1 MSLFQSIIIEKYVR
15 ELDNTQL
22 ETAWQTYSHCFLNLS
37 KQDNI
42 RLSKEEQYQE
52 GFLRDLFVDV
62 FGYTLNPNPDYDIT
76 TEFKNQTGSKKA
88 DGAIL
93 KDGHAIGVI
102 ELKGMNT
109 TDLSKIEQQA
119 FGYKNNQPKC
129 RYVITSNFQ
138 KLRLYIDNAVEFIEF
153 NLFTLTQDDF
163 ALLYLLLHRDG
174 IMGDLPAKLKSAS
187 LSQEEAITK
196 QLYKDYSVFK
206 RELFNDLTTNNP
218 SVDNL
223 VLFQK
228 SQKLLDRLL
237 FIFFAED
244 SHLLPANFAKGIIS
258 EWEQLKSLKMTV
270 PLYDRVKA
278 YFGYLDKGHKDE
290 HSEIFAYNGGLFSTD
305 ELLDSVIIS
314 DNILYTHI
322 KILSEYDFDSEVDV
336 NILGHIFENSLSE
349 LDEVKAQLEGTA
361 VDKSQTKRKKDGV
374 FYTPK
379 YITKYIVENTVGKLC
394 TDKKLELGINEE
406 DYQQEAVI
414 NKDGTKRKKTDKQIA
429 KEKVAFDNLNAYRD
443 WLLQITICDPAVGSG
458 AFLNEALN
466 FLIAEHEYIVE
477 LETKLFG
484 SGLAYPDI
492 ENSIL
497 ENNLFGVD
505 INEESVDIAKL
516 SLWLRTAQPRRKLN
530 NLNDNIQCGN
540 SLIDDPAVAGDKA
553 FNWQTAF
560 PQVFAKGGFDVVIG
574 NPPYV
579 RIQTLQS
586 NYPNQAN
593 LMNQIYKSATGKYDL
608 YCLFIEKSHEIIN
621 PTGYVSF
628 ILPHKFLVADFG
640 RGVREYLLETKALS
654 QIIHFGSEIVFD
666 TAATYTCI
674 ITLEKKSKLID
685 VCHMS
690 SKKLQEGVSF
700 DQIDF
705 SDLTGSPWSLL
716 GKNKMKL
723 LNKIKSHNP
732 LSDICEGIY
741 QGLITTGDDI
751 FMLDGKIENDKFYG
765 YSKELN
771 LEVVLESSIM
781 KKVLKGQNIKRYLPL
796 ESHKF
801 LIYPHHQV
809 AGKTVPINEDVL
821 KNQFPLTYAYLYN
834 FKDHLI
840 SKKIRYKTNPTH
852 WYSLHRSREIEIF
865 ERDYIITPQL
875 QNVPNFTIKATDVYA
890 DAGGYLLVPKK
901 EYETLPLL
909 GILNSRLLWF
919 FISSTSA
926 EYGGGYFYFK
936 TKYLEPF
943 TIPTDNYKN
952 LIDNDVVKKALE
964 ITGST
969 ELKIS
974 SFVSYLQNV
983 ILSDK
988 LSLKLQSWYDLS
1000 LADFIKELSKAVK
1013 ATNKIRA
1020 KEGQSPIA
1028 ELTKTDEFEWMELFE
1043 SQKQEVVQLKQQIK
1057 QTEQEIDQMVY
1068 KLYDLTDDEIA
1079 IIEAS

>member
-1 MSLFQSIIIEKYVR
+1 MSLLQSIVIEKYVR

-22 ETAWQTYSHCFLNLS
+22 ETAWQTFSHCFLNLA

-62 FGYTLNPNPDYDIT
+62 FGYTLNPNPGYDIT
-76 TEFKNQTGSKKA
+76 TEFKNYTGSKKA

-379 YITKYIVENTVGKLC
+379 HITKYIVENTVGKLC
-394 TDKKLELGINEE
+394 TDKKFELDIDEE
-406 DYQQEAVI
+406 NYYQEAVI

-429 KEKVAFDNLNAYRD
+429 KEKVAFDNLNAYRE

-505 INEESVDIAKL
+505 INEESVEIAKL

-530 NLNDNIQCGN
+530 NLNDNIKCGN

-574 NPPYV
+574 NPPYGAKLNEKQILFY
-579 RIQTLQS
+579 RA
-586 NYPNQAN
+586 NYE
-593 LMNQIYKSATGKYDL
+593 T
-608 YCLFIEKSHEIIN
+608 IIGHAEVYYIF
-621 PTGYVSF
+621 T
-628 ILPHKFLVADFG
+628 
-640 RGVREYLLETKALS
+640 EKALNELIS
-654 QIIHFGSEIVFD
+654 EKGIMGFIIPNAWLSNKYAESLRKVLLSKNIEILINFNRKIIFEDANVETSIIIASNSKEEGKVKVGQDLHGLYDFD
-666 TAATYTCI
+666 QNEWLKADNSIMSFASN
-674 ITLEKKSKLID
+674 KSID
-685 VCHMS
+685 VII
-690 SKKLQEGVSF
+690 KKVQNTELRL
-700 DQIDF
+700 
-705 SDLTGSPWSLL
+705 SDLLDISNGIKPYQAGYGINLSGQPLSQEDV
-716 GKNKMKL
+716 KNKIYHSKYL
-723 LNKIKSHNP
+723 TNEEYKREIK
-732 LSDICEGIY
+732 
-741 QGLITTGDDI
+741 
-751 FMLDGKIENDKFYG
+751 GKG
-765 YSKELN
+765 
-771 LEVVLESSIM
+771 V
-781 KKVLKGQNIKRYLPL
+781 KRYLLDWEESYIKWGKWLMSPKSAHYFEQPKILLRQIISDYFYAVIDKERYYADQSLYICTHYPEQTEIPL
-796 ESHKF
+796 EF
-801 LIYPHHQV
+801 
-809 AGKTVPINEDVL
+809 
-821 KNQFPLTYAYLYN
+821 YLG
-834 FKDHLI
+834 L
-840 SKKIRYKTNPTH
+840 
-852 WYSLHRSREIEIF
+852 
-865 ERDYIITPQL
+865 
-875 QNVPNFTIKATDVYA
+875 
-890 DAGGYLLVPKK
+890 
-901 EYETLPLL
+901 
-909 GILNSRLLWF
+909 LNSRL
-919 FISSTSA
+919 
-926 EYGGGYFYFK
+926 YGFYFR
-936 TKYLEPF
+936 KYYSEEDDLFPKIKVAEL
-943 TIPTDNYKN
+943 KN
-952 LIDNDVVKKALE
+952 LPLKVPEESVIIDMTLVVEK
-964 ITGST
+964 ITCSYKT
-969 ELKIS
+969 ANNKYC
-974 SFVSYLQNV
+974 SFTKFFKETTG
-983 ILSDK
+983 IEK
-988 LSLKLQSWYDLS
+988 LSRKLENWFDLS
-1000 LADFIKELSKAVK
+1000 FTEFIKELTKAIK
-1013 ATNKIRA
+1013 ATNKNRT
-1020 KEGQSPIA
+1020 KEEQSPIT
-1028 ELTKTDEFEWMELFE
+1028 ELTKTDEFEWMALFE
-1043 SQKQEVVQLKQQIK
+1043 SKKQEVIKLKHEIQK
-1057 QTEQEIDQMVY
+1057 TEQEIDQMVY

>member
-1 MSLFQSIIIEKYVR
+1 MSLFQSIVIEKYVR
-15 ELDNTQL
+15 ELDSAKL

-62 FGYTLNPNPDYDIT
+62 FGYTLNPNPNYNIT
-76 TEFKNQTGSKKA
+76 TEFKNQTGSKKV

-109 TDLSKIEQQA
+109 IDLSKIEQQA

-129 RYVITSNFQ
+129 RYVITSNFH

-153 NLFTLTQDDF
+153 NLFTLTQADF
-163 ALLYLLLHRDG
+163 ALLYLLLNRDS
-174 IMGDLPAKLKSAS
+174 IMSDLPATLKSAS

-206 RELFNDLTTNNP
+206 RELFNDLITNNP

-270 PLYDRVKA
+270 PLYDRIKA

-314 DNILYTHI
+314 DDILQTHI

-336 NILGHIFENSLSE
+336 NILGHIFENSLTE

-406 DYQQEAVI
+406 NYYQDAVI
-414 NKDGTKRKKTDKQIA
+414 NKDGTKKKKTAKQIA
-429 KEKVAFDNLNAYRD
+429 TEKVAFDSLNAYRD

-466 FLIAEHEYIVE
+466 FLIAEHDYIVE

-505 INEESVDIAKL
+505 INEESVEIAKL

-574 NPPYV
+574 NPPYGAEINKQQQGYYLKSYTTPAYKLDTYAIFIEAAMKLV
-579 RIQTLQS
+579 KKEGKVGLIVPYTWLTISQHYKLRKFLLDFNINEIVNLPNKVFTDADLDTVIIFVNKENSNPKIRLTSANGTDILIEDNFINVEDIVKNANLLINLYLLDGDMEIIEKIESNEVLDKYFDVSQGYIPYRRSDLVKDFGKEEGDKIVDERLWHSNTKLSEDWRQEIQGKDISRYNNTESFQYVKYGKHVAGYVEEKFFTQPRISIMEVTRGDTHRLTATLLEKEYFNTPSLINIIKKQDNLGCLYSLLAIINSRLISWYHTKAHSKANAETSIPKILVKDLRSLPIISVDIKLSQKSEMMLSLNEELQTLS
-586 NYPNQAN
+586 E
-593 LMNQIYKSATGKYDL
+593 K
-608 YCLFIEKSHEIIN
+608 FIR
-621 PTGYVSF
+621 T
-628 ILPHKFLVADFG
+628 LQRKFD
-640 RGVREYLLETKALS
+640 
-654 QIIHFGSEIVFD
+654 ID
-666 TAATYTCI
+666 
-674 ITLEKKSKLID
+674 KL
-685 VCHMS
+685 
-690 SKKLQEGVSF
+690 SKKL
-700 DQIDF
+700 
-705 SDLTGSPWSLL
+705 
-716 GKNKMKL
+716 
-723 LNKIKSHNP
+723 
-732 LSDICEGIY
+732 
-741 QGLITTGDDI
+741 
-751 FMLDGKIENDKFYG
+751 ENWH
-765 YSKELN
+765 E
-771 LEVVLESSIM
+771 I
-781 KKVLKGQNIKRYLPL
+781 
-796 ESHKF
+796 
-801 LIYPHHQV
+801 
-809 AGKTVPINEDVL
+809 
-821 KNQFPLTYAYLYN
+821 TYA
-834 FKDHLI
+834 
-840 SKKIRYKTNPTH
+840 
-852 WYSLHRSREIEIF
+852 E
-865 ERDYIITPQL
+865 
-875 QNVPNFTIKATDVYA
+875 
-890 DAGGYLLVPKK
+890 
-901 EYETLPLL
+901 
-909 GILNSRLLWF
+909 
-919 FISSTSA
+919 
-926 EYGGGYFYFK
+926 
-936 TKYLEPF
+936 
-943 TIPTDNYKN
+943 
-952 LIDNDVVKKALE
+952 
-964 ITGST
+964 
-969 ELKIS
+969 
-974 SFVSYLQNV
+974 
-983 ILSDK
+983 
-988 LSLKLQSWYDLS
+988 
-1000 LADFIKELSKAVK
+1000 FIKELAKKKIKMSLADEAEWEEYFLAEQTKAK
-1013 ATNKIRA
+1013 
-1020 KEGQSPIA
+1020 QLIA
-1028 ELTKTDEFEWMELFE
+1028 EIDRTDR
-1043 SQKQEVVQLKQQIK
+1043 
-1057 QTEQEIDQMVY
+1057 EIDQMVY
-1068 KLYDLTDDEIA
+1068 QLYDLTADEIA

>member
-1 MSLFQSIIIEKYVR
+1 MSLFQSIVIEKYVR
-15 ELDNTQL
+15 ELDSAKL

-62 FGYTLNPNPDYDIT
+62 FGYTLNPNPNYNIT
-76 TEFKNQTGSKKA
+76 TEFKNQTGSKKV

-109 TDLSKIEQQA
+109 IDLSKLEQQA

-129 RYVITSNFQ
+129 RYVITSNFH

-153 NLFTLTQDDF
+153 NLFTLTQADF
-163 ALLYLLLHRDG
+163 ALLYLLLNRDS
-174 IMGDLPAKLKSAS
+174 IMSDLPATLKSAS

-206 RELFNDLTTNNP
+206 RELFNDLITNNP

-270 PLYDRVKA
+270 PLYDRIKA

-314 DNILYTHI
+314 DDILQTHI

-336 NILGHIFENSLSE
+336 NILGHIFENSLTE

-406 DYQQEAVI
+406 NYYQDAVI
-414 NKDGTKRKKTDKQIA
+414 NKDGTKKKKTAKQIA
-429 KEKVAFDNLNAYRD
+429 TEKVAFDSLNAYRD

-466 FLIAEHEYIVE
+466 FLIAEHDYIVE

-505 INEESVDIAKL
+505 INEESVEIAKL

-574 NPPYV
+574 NPPYGAEINKQQQGYYLKSYTTPAYKLDTYAIFIEAAMKLV
-579 RIQTLQS
+579 KKEGKVGLIVPYTWLTISQHYKLRKFLLDFNINEIVNLPNKVFTDADLDTVIIFVNKENSNPKIRLTSANGTDILIEDNFINVEDIVKNANLLINLYLLDGDMEIIEKIESNEVLDKYFDVSQGYIPYRRSDLVKDFGKEEGDKIVDERLWHSNTKLSEDWRQEIQGKDISRYNNTESFQYVKYGKHVAGYVEEKFFTQPRISIMEVTRGDTHRLTATLLEKEYFNTPSLINIIKKQDNLGCLYSLLAIINSRLISWYHTKAHSKANAETSIPKILVKDLRSLPIISVDIKLSQKSEMMLSLNEELQTLS
-586 NYPNQAN
+586 E
-593 LMNQIYKSATGKYDL
+593 K
-608 YCLFIEKSHEIIN
+608 FIR
-621 PTGYVSF
+621 T
-628 ILPHKFLVADFG
+628 LQRKFD
-640 RGVREYLLETKALS
+640 
-654 QIIHFGSEIVFD
+654 ID
-666 TAATYTCI
+666 
-674 ITLEKKSKLID
+674 KL
-685 VCHMS
+685 
-690 SKKLQEGVSF
+690 SKKL
-700 DQIDF
+700 
-705 SDLTGSPWSLL
+705 
-716 GKNKMKL
+716 
-723 LNKIKSHNP
+723 
-732 LSDICEGIY
+732 
-741 QGLITTGDDI
+741 
-751 FMLDGKIENDKFYG
+751 ENWH
-765 YSKELN
+765 E
-771 LEVVLESSIM
+771 I
-781 KKVLKGQNIKRYLPL
+781 
-796 ESHKF
+796 
-801 LIYPHHQV
+801 
-809 AGKTVPINEDVL
+809 
-821 KNQFPLTYAYLYN
+821 TYA
-834 FKDHLI
+834 
-840 SKKIRYKTNPTH
+840 
-852 WYSLHRSREIEIF
+852 E
-865 ERDYIITPQL
+865 
-875 QNVPNFTIKATDVYA
+875 
-890 DAGGYLLVPKK
+890 
-901 EYETLPLL
+901 
-909 GILNSRLLWF
+909 
-919 FISSTSA
+919 
-926 EYGGGYFYFK
+926 
-936 TKYLEPF
+936 
-943 TIPTDNYKN
+943 
-952 LIDNDVVKKALE
+952 
-964 ITGST
+964 
-969 ELKIS
+969 
-974 SFVSYLQNV
+974 
-983 ILSDK
+983 
-988 LSLKLQSWYDLS
+988 
-1000 LADFIKELSKAVK
+1000 FIKELAKKKIKMSLADEAEWEEYFLAEQTKAK
-1013 ATNKIRA
+1013 
-1020 KEGQSPIA
+1020 QLIA
-1028 ELTKTDEFEWMELFE
+1028 EIDRTDR
-1043 SQKQEVVQLKQQIK
+1043 
-1057 QTEQEIDQMVY
+1057 EIDQMVY
-1068 KLYDLTDDEIA
+1068 QLYDLTADEIA

>member
-1 MSLFQSIIIEKYVR
+1 MSLFQSIVIEKNVS
-15 ELDNTQL
+15 ELDNTQV
-22 ETAWQTYSHCFLNLS
+22 EAAWQTYSHCFLNLL

-174 IMGDLPAKLKSAS
+174 IMGDLPAKIKSAS

-270 PLYDRVKA
+270 PLYDRIKA

-349 LDEVKAQLEGTA
+349 LDEVKAQSEGTA

-394 TDKKLELGINEE
+394 TDKKFELEIDEE
-406 DYQQEAVI
+406 NYYQEAVI

-429 KEKVAFDNLNAYRD
+429 KEKVAFDNLNAYRE

-505 INEESVDIAKL
+505 INEESVEIAKL

-574 NPPYV
+574 NPPYGATFSKENLEYFNKRYKFQSYRVDSYLIFTEKLKDLVKLNGYASYIMPNTWLSTLFSENIRKFVFSNFSILEINHYSYPVFSDATVETDTYIFKNSIPENSNV
-579 RIQTLQS
+579 RITIIDKVGITSSELIQQR
-586 NYPNQAN
+586 
-593 LMNQIYKSATGKYDL
+593 
-608 YCLFIEKSHEIIN
+608 EIIN
-621 PTGYVSF
+621 LNGKPFNIYDKKGFRSIKVKIFKHKELGSVFQIVQGTKPFQKGKGVPKQDADIVNLKPYVQSMKISSDFIPLLRGSLINRYKNLWSDNYWILYGDKLAEPRYSAKFSEEKLVVRQTGDSIITTYDDKGFVARDNLYVIRDDNSCF
-628 ILPHKFLVADFG
+628 DLKFLMSILNSTFIKWVYQNFINPEQGKAMAQVK
-640 RGVREYLLETKALS
+640 RGYLS
-654 QIIHFGSEIVFD
+654 QIPIPIESIDNKKPFVINADKMLSLNEKLEEEIKKFER
-666 TAATYTCI
+666 
-674 ITLEKKSKLID
+674 TLNRKFSLDEL
-685 VCHMS
+685 
-690 SKKLQEGVSF
+690 SKKL
-700 DQIDF
+700 
-705 SDLTGSPWSLL
+705 
-716 GKNKMKL
+716 
-723 LNKIKSHNP
+723 
-732 LSDICEGIY
+732 
-741 QGLITTGDDI
+741 
-751 FMLDGKIENDKFYG
+751 ENWH
-765 YSKELN
+765 E
-771 LEVVLESSIM
+771 
-781 KKVLKGQNIKRYLPL
+781 
-796 ESHKF
+796 
-801 LIYPHHQV
+801 
-809 AGKTVPINEDVL
+809 
-821 KNQFPLTYAYLYN
+821 LTYA
-834 FKDHLI
+834 
-840 SKKIRYKTNPTH
+840 
-852 WYSLHRSREIEIF
+852 E
-865 ERDYIITPQL
+865 
-875 QNVPNFTIKATDVYA
+875 
-890 DAGGYLLVPKK
+890 
-901 EYETLPLL
+901 
-909 GILNSRLLWF
+909 
-919 FISSTSA
+919 
-926 EYGGGYFYFK
+926 
-936 TKYLEPF
+936 
-943 TIPTDNYKN
+943 
-952 LIDNDVVKKALE
+952 
-964 ITGST
+964 
-969 ELKIS
+969 
-974 SFVSYLQNV
+974 
-983 ILSDK
+983 
-988 LSLKLQSWYDLS
+988 
-1000 LADFIKELSKAVK
+1000 FIKELGKKKIKMGLADEAEWEEYFLAEQTKAKQLIVE
-1013 ATNKIRA
+1013 IER
-1020 KEGQSPIA
+1020 
-1028 ELTKTDEFEWMELFE
+1028 TDR
-1043 SQKQEVVQLKQQIK
+1043 
-1057 QTEQEIDQMVY
+1057 EID
-1068 KLYDLTDDEIA
+1068 
-1079 IIEAS
+1079 

>member
-394 TDKKLELGINEE
+394 TDKKLELSINEE

-429 KEKVAFDNLNAYRD
+429 KEKVAFDNLNAYRE

-505 INEESVDIAKL
+505 INEESVEIAKL

-574 NPPYV
+574 NPPYLRV
-579 RIQTLQS
+579 QGIKNTQEKQS
-586 NYPNQAN
+586 DFYEESYETA
-593 LMNQIYKSATGKYDL
+593 KGRYDL
-608 YCLFIEKSHEIIN
+608 YMLFIEQSLRLIN
-621 PTGYVSF
+621 QLGKICL
-628 ILPHKFLVADFG
+628 ILPHNFINSNSGKSLREMLVSSK
-640 RGVREYLLETKALS
+640 VLESIL
-654 QIIHFGSEIVFD
+654 HFGSNLVFSD
-666 TAATYTCI
+666 ASTYTCI
-674 ITLEKKSKLID
+674 LTLSHHNNTTLYAEVNPVNIFEPIEYSKINID
-685 VCHMS
+685 DLAQDKWTLNSPTIQNIFHKMS
-690 SKKLQEGVSF
+690 
-700 DQIDF
+700 F
-705 SDLTGSPWSLL
+705 SGSLL
-716 GKNKMKL
+716 GDVCKN
-723 LNKIKSHNP
+723 ISRGVVTGYDGVFV
-732 LSDICEGIY
+732 LS
-741 QGLITTGDDI
+741 GDKHGAVFD
-751 FMLDGKIENDKFYG
+751 G
-765 YSKELN
+765 YSKALDKNISIESDLLKPILMGSSFSRYSK
-771 LEVVLESSIM
+771 LEEDLYI
-781 KKVLKGQNIKRYLPL
+781 L
-796 ESHKF
+796 
-801 LIYPHHQV
+801 YPHEV
-809 AGKTVPINEDVL
+809 LNDKTVPISEDDL
-821 KNQFPLTYAYLYN
+821 KCKYPKSHEYLLS
-834 FKDHLI
+834 FKEELVN
-840 SKKIRYKTNPTH
+840 KKLKYKTNPEF
-852 WYSLHRSREIEIF
+852 WYSLHNSRDMSIF
-865 ERDYIITPQL
+865 ETEKILTPYLCYKSQMTLDNLNFYTNDKCSAIILKDKYKPLYKFFLSLFNSQL
-875 QNVPNFTIKATDVYA
+875 FWFYMTRTSSEFS
-890 DAGGYLLVPKK
+890 GGYYAYTNL
-901 EYETLPLL
+901 
-909 GILNSRLLWF
+909 F
-919 FISSTSA
+919 
-926 EYGGGYFYFK
+926 
-936 TKYLEPF
+936 LEPF
-943 TIPTDNYKN
+943 P
-952 LIDNDVVKKALE
+952 LP
-964 ITGST
+964 
-969 ELKIS
+969 ELPNNAEEFAQKSNFMLSINEQ
-974 SFVSYLQNV
+974 LQDLTSKFIRTLQRKV
-983 ILSDK
+983 DIDK
-988 LSLKLQSWYDLS
+988 LSKKLESWHELTY
-1000 LADFIKELSKAVK
+1000 AEFIKELGKKKIKMSLGDEAEWEEYFLAEQTKAK
-1013 ATNKIRA
+1013 
-1020 KEGQSPIA
+1020 QLIA
-1028 ELTKTDEFEWMELFE
+1028 EIESTDR
-1043 SQKQEVVQLKQQIK
+1043 
-1057 QTEQEIDQMVY
+1057 EIDQMVY
-1068 KLYDLTDDEIA
+1068 KLYGLTDDEIA

>member
-505 INEESVDIAKL
+505 INEESVEIAKL

-530 NLNDNIQCGN
+530 NLNDNIKCGN
-540 SLIDDPAVAGDKA
+540 SLIDDPAIAGDKA

-579 RIQTLQS
+579 DIKALDSKITKYLFLNYETSNNRI
-586 NYPNQAN
+586 N
-593 LMNQIYKSATGKYDL
+593 LYSV
-608 YCLFIEKSHEIIN
+608 FIEKSTELLKKQ
-621 PTGYVSF
+621 GYLSF
-628 ILPHKFLVADFG
+628 IIPSSLLTQDSYKILREHILENTTIEKIVRLPNESFG
-640 RGVREYLLETKALS
+640 GGSGEVKVDTIILAFRNSKYKANTEVV
-654 QIIHFGSEIVFD
+654 IYKGFDRITEIVGVLADVNFFID
-666 TAATYTCI
+666 ANQWLEDPEKVFRI
-674 ITLEKKSKLID
+674 NVDNSITELLGKCRKD
-685 VCHMS
+685 
-690 SKKLQEGVSF
+690 SKKLIECVDFCLGLTPYDKYKGHSQEQIKGRVFHSEFKKDETFKKLLAGNDITRYNVSWGGKEWISYGDWLGASREKKF
-700 DQIDF
+700 FTDKRILVKQIIDWSDKRIWSALTQEELYNTQNAFNLLPFEDFEAEYIISIINSKLMSFYHKKQFLEEYKDRFQKILIKDAKEFPIKDISLEEQKKYKVVVDNITVKIKNKVEMINSFSKFCENTTDIEKLSRKLENWHELSF
-705 SDLTGSPWSLL
+705 SDFL
-716 GKNKMKL
+716 
-723 LNKIKSHNP
+723 
-732 LSDICEGIY
+732 
-741 QGLITTGDDI
+741 
-751 FMLDGKIENDKFYG
+751 
-765 YSKELN
+765 KEL
-771 LEVVLESSIM
+771 
-781 KKVLKGQNIKRYLPL
+781 
-796 ESHKF
+796 
-801 LIYPHHQV
+801 
-809 AGKTVPINEDVL
+809 T
-821 KNQFPLTYAYLYN
+821 
-834 FKDHLI
+834 
-840 SKKIRYKTNPTH
+840 
-852 WYSLHRSREIEIF
+852 
-865 ERDYIITPQL
+865 
-875 QNVPNFTIKATDVYA
+875 KA
-890 DAGGYLLVPKK
+890 
-901 EYETLPLL
+901 
-909 GILNSRLLWF
+909 I
-919 FISSTSA
+919 
-926 EYGGGYFYFK
+926 
-936 TKYLEPF
+936 
-943 TIPTDNYKN
+943 
-952 LIDNDVVKKALE
+952 
-964 ITGST
+964 
-969 ELKIS
+969 
-974 SFVSYLQNV
+974 
-983 ILSDK
+983 
-988 LSLKLQSWYDLS
+988 
-1000 LADFIKELSKAVK
+1000 K

-1028 ELTKTDEFEWMELFE
+1028 ELTRTVEFEWMELFE
-1043 SQKQEVVQLKQQIK
+1043 SKKQKVLDLQEQIQ

>member
-1 MSLFQSIIIEKYVR
+1 MSLFQSIVIEKYVR
-15 ELDNTQL
+15 ELDSAKL
-22 ETAWQTYSHCFLNLS
+22 ETAWQTYSHRFLNLS

-62 FGYTLNPNPDYDIT
+62 FGYTLNPNPNYNIT
-76 TEFKNQTGSKKA
+76 TEFKNQTGSKKV

-109 TDLSKIEQQA
+109 IDLSKIEQQA

-129 RYVITSNFQ
+129 RYVITSNFH

-153 NLFTLTQDDF
+153 NLFTLTQADF
-163 ALLYLLLHRDG
+163 ALLYLLLNRDS
-174 IMGDLPAKLKSAS
+174 IMSDLPATLKSAS

-206 RELFNDLTTNNP
+206 RELFNDLITNNP

-314 DNILYTHI
+314 DDILQTHI

-336 NILGHIFENSLSE
+336 NILGHIFENSLTE

-406 DYQQEAVI
+406 NYYQDAVI
-414 NKDGTKRKKTDKQIA
+414 NKDGTKKKKTAKQIA
-429 KEKVAFDNLNAYRD
+429 TEKVAFDSLNAYRD

-466 FLIAEHEYIVE
+466 FLIAEHDYIVE

-505 INEESVDIAKL
+505 INEESVEIAKL

-540 SLIDDPAVAGDKA
+540 SLIDDVEVAGEKA
-553 FNWQTAF
+553 FHWQTAF

-574 NPPYV
+574 NPPYGAEINKQQQGYYLKSYTTPAYKLDTYAIFIEAAMKLV
-579 RIQTLQS
+579 KKEGKVGLIVPYTWLTISQHYKLRKFLLDFNINEIVNLPNKVFTDADLDTVIIFVNKENSNPKIRLTSANGTDILIEDNFINVEDIVKNANLLINLYLLDGDMEIIEKIESNEVLDKYFDVSQGYIPYRRSDLVKDFGKEEGDKIVDERLWHSNTKLSEDWRQEIQGKDISRYNNTESFQYVKYGKHVAGYVEEKFFTQPRISIMEVTRGDTHRLKATLLEKEYFNTPSLINIIKKQDNLGCLYSLLAIINSRLISWYHTKAHSKANAETSIPKILVKDLRSLPIISVDIKLSQKSEMMLSLNEELQTLS
-586 NYPNQAN
+586 E
-593 LMNQIYKSATGKYDL
+593 K
-608 YCLFIEKSHEIIN
+608 FIR
-621 PTGYVSF
+621 T
-628 ILPHKFLVADFG
+628 LQRKFD
-640 RGVREYLLETKALS
+640 
-654 QIIHFGSEIVFD
+654 ID
-666 TAATYTCI
+666 
-674 ITLEKKSKLID
+674 KL
-685 VCHMS
+685 
-690 SKKLQEGVSF
+690 SKKL
-700 DQIDF
+700 
-705 SDLTGSPWSLL
+705 
-716 GKNKMKL
+716 
-723 LNKIKSHNP
+723 
-732 LSDICEGIY
+732 
-741 QGLITTGDDI
+741 
-751 FMLDGKIENDKFYG
+751 ENWH
-765 YSKELN
+765 E
-771 LEVVLESSIM
+771 I
-781 KKVLKGQNIKRYLPL
+781 
-796 ESHKF
+796 
-801 LIYPHHQV
+801 
-809 AGKTVPINEDVL
+809 
-821 KNQFPLTYAYLYN
+821 TYA
-834 FKDHLI
+834 
-840 SKKIRYKTNPTH
+840 
-852 WYSLHRSREIEIF
+852 E
-865 ERDYIITPQL
+865 
-875 QNVPNFTIKATDVYA
+875 
-890 DAGGYLLVPKK
+890 
-901 EYETLPLL
+901 
-909 GILNSRLLWF
+909 
-919 FISSTSA
+919 
-926 EYGGGYFYFK
+926 
-936 TKYLEPF
+936 
-943 TIPTDNYKN
+943 
-952 LIDNDVVKKALE
+952 
-964 ITGST
+964 
-969 ELKIS
+969 
-974 SFVSYLQNV
+974 
-983 ILSDK
+983 
-988 LSLKLQSWYDLS
+988 
-1000 LADFIKELSKAVK
+1000 FIKELAKKKIKMSLADEAEWEEYFLAEQTKAK
-1013 ATNKIRA
+1013 
-1020 KEGQSPIA
+1020 QLIA
-1028 ELTKTDEFEWMELFE
+1028 EIDRTDR
-1043 SQKQEVVQLKQQIK
+1043 
-1057 QTEQEIDQMVY
+1057 EIDQMVY
-1068 KLYDLTDDEIA
+1068 QLYDLTAAEIA

>member
-1 MSLFQSIIIEKYVR
+1 MSLFQSIVIEKYVR
-15 ELDNTQL
+15 ELDSTQL
-22 ETAWQTYSHCFLNLS
+22 ETAWQTYSHCFLDLS

-62 FGYTLNPNPDYDIT
+62 FGYTLNPNPNYNIT

-174 IMGDLPAKLKSAS
+174 IMDDLPAKLKSAS

-305 ELLDSVIIS
+305 ELLDSVLIS
-314 DNILYTHI
+314 DDILQTHI

-336 NILGHIFENSLSE
+336 NILGHIFENSLTE

-406 DYQQEAVI
+406 NYYQEAVI
-414 NKDGTKRKKTDKQIA
+414 NKDGTKKKKTAKQIA
-429 KEKVAFDNLNAYRD
+429 TEKVAFDSLNAYRD

-505 INEESVDIAKL
+505 INEESVEIAKL

-540 SLIDDPAVAGDKA
+540 SLIDDVEVAGEKA
-553 FNWQTAF
+553 FHWQTAF

-574 NPPYV
+574 NPPYG
-579 RIQTLQS
+579 
-586 NYPNQAN
+586 A
-593 LMNQIYKSATGKYDL
+593 
-608 YCLFIEKSHEIIN
+608 
-621 PTGYVSF
+621 
-628 ILPHKFLVADFG
+628 
-640 RGVREYLLETKALS
+640 
-654 QIIHFGSEIVFD
+654 
-666 TAATYTCI
+666 
-674 ITLEKKSKLID
+674 KLNRNNID
-685 VCHMS
+685 
-690 SKKLQEGVSF
+690 
-700 DQIDF
+700 
-705 SDLTGSPWSLL
+705 
-716 GKNKMKL
+716 
-723 LNKIKSHNP
+723 
-732 LSDICEGIY
+732 
-741 QGLITTGDDI
+741 
-751 FMLDGKIENDKFYG
+751 
-765 YSKELN
+765 
-771 LEVVLESSIM
+771 
-781 KKVLKGQNIKRYLPL
+781 
-796 ESHKF
+796 
-801 LIYPHHQV
+801 
-809 AGKTVPINEDVL
+809 
-821 KNQFPLTYAYLYN
+821 YLYN
-834 FKDHLI
+834 NYSDAGLLAKLNDTYIAFYIVCLRNLLKKSGLMGFIAPNTWRLIESGSIFRKFLLENHEILIIRQHLE
-840 SKKIRYKTNPTH
+840 KV
-852 WYSLHRSREIEIF
+852 F
-865 ERDYIITPQL
+865 
-875 QNVPNFTIKATDVYA
+875 TDVTVDCDTVVIRNSKPKLDFNIDLIVTEVQQEITNHTISNELLLSQNFVNLHLKEEHYCLKRKIESLSQPVSNVL
-890 DAGGYLLVPKK
+890 DIKNGVKPYEKGKGTPPQDSEIMKDKPFTSNTKLNNDFSPLIGGSSFHRYVVLWDDDYFIKYGNWLAAPRDPKIFSAPEK
-901 EYETLPLL
+901 LIFRQTGDSLIGTYVNNKYIMRDNTHIILPKSEDVDLKFSL
-909 GILNSRLLWF
+909 GILNSKLSNFLYWTINPEKGEALAQIKLFHLGMMRIPIANASQQEKIKMKVDNILDLF
-919 FISSTSA
+919 EKNNKSRTSFFKYFISV
-926 EYGGGYFYFK
+926 
-936 TKYLEPF
+936 
-943 TIPTDNYKN
+943 YKN
-952 LIDNDVVKKALE
+952 ENPSRKLKNWY
-964 ITGST
+964 
-969 ELKIS
+969 EL
-974 SFVSYLQNV
+974 SF
-983 ILSDK
+983 
-988 LSLKLQSWYDLS
+988 
-1000 LADFIKELSKAVK
+1000 ADFIKELTKATN
-1013 ATNKIRA
+1013 ATNKIRT

-1028 ELTKTDEFEWMELFE
+1028 ELTKTDEFEWMEIFE
-1043 SQKQEVVQLKQQIK
+1043 SKKQKVLDLQEQIQ
-1057 QTEQEIDQMVY
+1057 QTEREIDQMVY
-1068 KLYDLTDDEIA
+1068 QLYDLTADEIA

>member
-1 MSLFQSIIIEKYVR
+1 MSLFQSIVIEKYVR

-62 FGYTLNPNPDYDIT
+62 FGYTLNPNPNYDLT
-76 TEFKNQTGSKKA
+76 TEFKNQTSSKKA

-93 KDGHAIGVI
+93 KDGHAIGVV

-119 FGYKNNQPKC
+119 FGYKNNQPQC

-153 NLFTLTQDDF
+153 DLFTMTQDKF

-174 IMGDLPAKLKSAS
+174 VMADLPAKIKSES

-196 QLYKDYSVFK
+196 QLYRDYSVFK
-206 RELFNDLTTNNP
+206 RELFADLTAKNP
-218 SVDNL
+218 DIDAL
-223 VLFQK
+223 ILFQK

-258 EWEQLKSLKMTV
+258 EWEKWKSLKMTV

-290 HSEIFAYNGGLFSTD
+290 YSEIFAYNGGLFSTD

-314 DNILYTHI
+314 DDILQTHI

-349 LDEVKAQLEGTA
+349 LDEVKAQLTGEV

-394 TDKKLELGINEE
+394 EDKKLALALNDE
-406 DYQQEAVI
+406 DYEQDITI
-414 NKDGTKRKKTDKQIA
+414 NKSGKKRKKTDKRIEE
-429 KEKVAFDNLNAYRD
+429 EKVALDRLNAYRD

-505 INEESVDIAKL
+505 INEESVEIAKL

-574 NPPYV
+574 NPPYL
-579 RIQTLQS
+579 RIQGLQS
-586 NYPNQAN
+586 AYPEMVKYYEKQFESAIGNYD
-593 LMNQIYKSATGKYDL
+593 IYV
-608 YCLFIEKSHEIIN
+608 LFIERSLDLIKE
-621 PTGYVSF
+621 TGQVSL
-628 ILPHKFLVADFG
+628 ILPHKFLISEFG
-640 RGVREYLLETKALS
+640 EGVRRLLAKNRLVS
-654 QIIHFGSEIVFD
+654 SLLHFEEHLVFEV
-666 TAATYTCI
+666 TTYTCI
-674 ITLEKKSKLID
+674 LTLDKKPKNELQFSFINPQKIQEMIEWTSLSYDELTHEKWNLLSNTEINLFDKLHKQPLTAKDVFSKIFVGLQTSADKIFLIDGHIEGGLVKGYSKSLDCEVEIEVGLMKPMLKGQDVSRYKSLINENFVLFPYSIDSDGKAKSMAENEIAQNFPLGYQYLKANEAELRGREKGRFNNPEEWFLFSRKQGISEVEVPKIMTAEIANYPSMTFDNGKMYHATTVYSFVLKHPSELAYKFYLSVLNSKLLWFYLSNTGTVLRGGYFRFKTQYLYPFPLPELPNNAKDFAEKADLMLSLNEQLQNLTGKFIRTLQRKFDID
-685 VCHMS
+685 KL
-690 SKKLQEGVSF
+690 SKKL
-700 DQIDF
+700 
-705 SDLTGSPWSLL
+705 
-716 GKNKMKL
+716 
-723 LNKIKSHNP
+723 
-732 LSDICEGIY
+732 
-741 QGLITTGDDI
+741 
-751 FMLDGKIENDKFYG
+751 ENWH
-765 YSKELN
+765 E
-771 LEVVLESSIM
+771 
-781 KKVLKGQNIKRYLPL
+781 
-796 ESHKF
+796 
-801 LIYPHHQV
+801 
-809 AGKTVPINEDVL
+809 
-821 KNQFPLTYAYLYN
+821 LTYA
-834 FKDHLI
+834 
-840 SKKIRYKTNPTH
+840 
-852 WYSLHRSREIEIF
+852 E
-865 ERDYIITPQL
+865 
-875 QNVPNFTIKATDVYA
+875 
-890 DAGGYLLVPKK
+890 
-901 EYETLPLL
+901 
-909 GILNSRLLWF
+909 
-919 FISSTSA
+919 
-926 EYGGGYFYFK
+926 
-936 TKYLEPF
+936 
-943 TIPTDNYKN
+943 
-952 LIDNDVVKKALE
+952 
-964 ITGST
+964 
-969 ELKIS
+969 
-974 SFVSYLQNV
+974 
-983 ILSDK
+983 
-988 LSLKLQSWYDLS
+988 
-1000 LADFIKELSKAVK
+1000 FIKELGKKKIKMSLGDEAEWEEYFLAEQTKAK
-1013 ATNKIRA
+1013 
-1020 KEGQSPIA
+1020 QLIA
-1028 ELTKTDEFEWMELFE
+1028 EIERTDR
-1043 SQKQEVVQLKQQIK
+1043 
-1057 QTEQEIDQMVY
+1057 EIDQMVY
-1068 KLYDLTDDEIA
+1068 KLYDLTDAEIA

>member
-1 MSLFQSIIIEKYVR
+1 MSLFQSIVIEKYVR
-15 ELDNTQL
+15 ELDSAKL

-62 FGYTLNPNPDYDIT
+62 FGYTLNPNPNYNIT
-76 TEFKNQTGSKKA
+76 TEFKNQTGSKKV

-109 TDLSKIEQQA
+109 IDLSKIEQQA

-129 RYVITSNFQ
+129 RYVITSNFH

-153 NLFTLTQDDF
+153 NLFTLTQADF
-163 ALLYLLLHRDG
+163 AFLYLLLHRDS
-174 IMGDLPAKLKSAS
+174 IMDDLPATLKSAS

-206 RELFNDLTTNNP
+206 RELFNDLITNNP

-270 PLYDRVKA
+270 PLYDRIKA

-314 DNILYTHI
+314 DDILQTHI

-336 NILGHIFENSLSE
+336 NILGHIFENSLTE

-406 DYQQEAVI
+406 NYYQDAVI
-414 NKDGTKRKKTDKQIA
+414 NKDGTKKKKTAKQIA
-429 KEKVAFDNLNAYRD
+429 TEKVAFDSLNAYRD

-466 FLIAEHEYIVE
+466 FLIAEHDYIVE

-505 INEESVDIAKL
+505 INEESVEIAKL

-574 NPPYV
+574 NPPYGAEINKQQQGYYLKSYTTPAYKLDTYAIFIEAAMKLV
-579 RIQTLQS
+579 KKEGKVGLIVPYTWLTISQHYKLRKFLLDFNINEIVNLPNKVFTDADLDTVIIFVNKENSNPKIRLTSANGTDILIEDNFINVEDIVKNANLLINLYLLDGDMEIIEKIESNEVLDKYFDVSQGYIPYRRSDLVKDFGKEEGDKIVDERLWHSNTKLSEDWRQEIQGKDISRYNNTESFQYVKYGKHVAGYVEEKFFTQPRISIMEVTRGDTHRLKATLLEKEYFNTPSLINIIKKQDNLGCLYSLLAIINSRLISWYHTKAHSKANAETSIPKILVKDLRSLPIISVDIKLSQKSEMMLSLNEELQTLS
-586 NYPNQAN
+586 E
-593 LMNQIYKSATGKYDL
+593 K
-608 YCLFIEKSHEIIN
+608 FIR
-621 PTGYVSF
+621 T
-628 ILPHKFLVADFG
+628 LQRKFD
-640 RGVREYLLETKALS
+640 
-654 QIIHFGSEIVFD
+654 ID
-666 TAATYTCI
+666 
-674 ITLEKKSKLID
+674 KL
-685 VCHMS
+685 
-690 SKKLQEGVSF
+690 SKKL
-700 DQIDF
+700 
-705 SDLTGSPWSLL
+705 
-716 GKNKMKL
+716 
-723 LNKIKSHNP
+723 
-732 LSDICEGIY
+732 
-741 QGLITTGDDI
+741 
-751 FMLDGKIENDKFYG
+751 ENWH
-765 YSKELN
+765 E
-771 LEVVLESSIM
+771 I
-781 KKVLKGQNIKRYLPL
+781 
-796 ESHKF
+796 
-801 LIYPHHQV
+801 
-809 AGKTVPINEDVL
+809 
-821 KNQFPLTYAYLYN
+821 TYA
-834 FKDHLI
+834 
-840 SKKIRYKTNPTH
+840 
-852 WYSLHRSREIEIF
+852 E
-865 ERDYIITPQL
+865 
-875 QNVPNFTIKATDVYA
+875 
-890 DAGGYLLVPKK
+890 
-901 EYETLPLL
+901 
-909 GILNSRLLWF
+909 
-919 FISSTSA
+919 
-926 EYGGGYFYFK
+926 
-936 TKYLEPF
+936 
-943 TIPTDNYKN
+943 
-952 LIDNDVVKKALE
+952 
-964 ITGST
+964 
-969 ELKIS
+969 
-974 SFVSYLQNV
+974 
-983 ILSDK
+983 
-988 LSLKLQSWYDLS
+988 
-1000 LADFIKELSKAVK
+1000 FIKELAKKKIKMSLADEAEWEEYFLAEQTKAK
-1013 ATNKIRA
+1013 
-1020 KEGQSPIA
+1020 QLIA
-1028 ELTKTDEFEWMELFE
+1028 EIDRTDR
-1043 SQKQEVVQLKQQIK
+1043 
-1057 QTEQEIDQMVY
+1057 EIDQMVY
-1068 KLYDLTDDEIA
+1068 QLYDLTADEIA

>member
-1 MSLFQSIIIEKYVR
+1 MSLFQSIVIEKYVS

-22 ETAWQTYSHCFLNLS
+22 ETAWQTFSHCFLNLS

-153 NLFTLTQDDF
+153 NLFTLAQEDF
-163 ALLYLLLHRDG
+163 ALLYLLLNRDS
-174 IMGDLPAKLKSAS
+174 IMNDLPAKLKSAS

-258 EWEQLKSLKMTV
+258 EWEKWKSLKMTV

-290 HSEIFAYNGGLFSTD
+290 YSEIFAYNGGLFSTD

-314 DNILYTHI
+314 DDILQTHI

-349 LDEVKAQLEGTA
+349 LDEVKAQLTGEV

-394 TDKKLELGINEE
+394 EDKKLALALNDE
-406 DYQQEAVI
+406 DYEQDITI
-414 NKDGTKRKKTDKQIA
+414 NKSGKKRKKTDKRIEE
-429 KEKVAFDNLNAYRD
+429 EKVALDRLNAYRD

-505 INEESVDIAKL
+505 INEESVEIAKL

-540 SLIDDPAVAGDKA
+540 SLIDDVEVAGEKA

-579 RIQTLQS
+579 KEYTSKSAFDGLRNHNIYQGKMDLWYFFGDLALDIVKKETGLIGIIAPNNWITNAGGSNFRDAILKKAKIYEFVDFGDYKVFEDAGIQTMVYVMS
-586 NYPNQAN
+586 NTEDND
-593 LMNQIYKSATGKYDL
+593 IYKLNYSRLNNKKSSYD
-608 YCLFIEKSHEIIN
+608 SV
-621 PTGYVSF
+621 VSF
-628 ILPHKFLVADFG
+628 LG
-640 RGVREYLLETKALS
+640 R
-654 QIIHFGSEIVFD
+654 D
-666 TAATYTCI
+666 NNAATYF
-674 ITLEKKSKLID
+674 KSEI
-685 VCHMS
+685 
-690 SKKLQEGVSF
+690 
-700 DQIDF
+700 
-705 SDLTGSPWSLL
+705 
-716 GKNKMKL
+716 
-723 LNKIKSHNP
+723 NKIKSTGKLLHFINSQNNHILKKISLQQDFELDKDEVAQGIVAPQDFLNDKNRNVLGEGFHTGQGIFNLSTLELENMKLNVKDLSLIKPFYTSEKLKKYYGASDNDFWVIYTDSSYKDKNSLDDFPLIKNHLDKFQKIITSHNKP
-732 LSDICEGIY
+732 YGLHRARDERFFTGEKILSLRKCVEPTFTYTNFDCYVSQTYFSIKTDRLSLKFLTALLNSTTMKFWLKYKGKM
-741 QGLITTGDDI
+741 QGDI
-751 FMLDGKIENDKFYG
+751 FQVDK
-765 YSKELN
+765 E
-771 LEVVLESSIM
+771 
-781 KKVLKGQNIKRYLPL
+781 
-796 ESHKF
+796 
-801 LIYPHHQV
+801 
-809 AGKTVPINEDVL
+809 
-821 KNQFPLTYAYLYN
+821 
-834 FKDHLI
+834 
-840 SKKIRYKTNPTH
+840 
-852 WYSLHRSREIEIF
+852 
-865 ERDYIITPQL
+865 
-875 QNVPNFTIKATDVYA
+875 
-890 DAGGYLLVPKK
+890 
-901 EYETLPLL
+901 PLL
-909 GILNSRLLWF
+909 GVPIKMSSSIEDFSEKVDVIILFNQQLHEHKNKFNRTLQRKF
-919 FISSTSA
+919 NI
-926 EYGGGYFYFK
+926 K
-936 TKYLEPF
+936 LE
-943 TIPTDNYKN
+943 
-952 LIDNDVVKKALE
+952 
-964 ITGST
+964 SWH
-969 ELKIS
+969 ELTY
-974 SFVSYLQNV
+974 VE
-983 ILSDK
+983 
-988 LSLKLQSWYDLS
+988 
-1000 LADFIKELSKAVK
+1000 FIKELAKKKVKMGLADEAEWEEYFLAEQTKAK
-1013 ATNKIRA
+1013 
-1020 KEGQSPIA
+1020 QLIA
-1028 ELTKTDEFEWMELFE
+1028 EIERTDR
-1043 SQKQEVVQLKQQIK
+1043 
-1057 QTEQEIDQMVY
+1057 EIDQMVY
-1068 KLYDLTDDEIA
+1068 KLYDLTDAEIA